1 MTSQRTQQTQP
12 TGADLPLRVSTLE
25 LFFDLVF
32 VFTITQLTGILARD
46 MSLVGA
52 LHVLLI
58 FVVLW
63 WMYDGYVW
71 LSNSKTL
78 SRSPERL
85 LMLLG
90 MTGFLIMGLAIPD
103 TFADG
108 GSGRDAVALGV
119 GYLIVVAVHTTLYQ
133 RINRNIMRV
142 APFNVASALLITGA
156 GLIKSWPAYVLW
168 AAALA
173 LLVFSPLLIPVRGLF
188 DIQPAHFAERHGSLI
203 IVVFGESVA
212 DIGIGAAGERVT
224 VSLAVSA
231 ALGLALVAALWW
243 VFFGTGDDE
252 RAAEALMRTDAQERP
267 QLALAGYFY
276 AYIPM
281 VLGVVAIAAGLKH
294 AIGHAAATL
303 PAGPSLALAGGV
315 ALFLAG
321 DILFRYEM
329 GIGVPRYRAGAAVLA
344 LAAWPVAVAVNAAA
358 AIALLAALVA
368 AALVAETLPARGGDP
383 PNPPDPALRSSP

>member
-1 MTSQRTQQTQP
+1 MTSQRTQP
-12 TGADLPLRVSTLE
+12 ADADLPLRVSTLE

-46 MSLVGA
+46 MTPVGA

-103 TFADG
+103 TFAGG

-133 RINRNIMRV
+133 QINKNIMRV
-142 APFNVASALLITGA
+142 APFNVAS
-156 GLIKSWPAYVLW
+156 
-168 AAALA
+168 
-173 LLVFSPLLIPVRGLF
+173 
-188 DIQPAHFAERHGSLI
+188 
-203 IVVFGESVA
+203 
-212 DIGIGAAGERVT
+212 
-224 VSLAVSA
+224 
-231 ALGLALVAALWW
+231 
-243 VFFGTGDDE
+243 
-252 RAAEALMRTDAQERP
+252 
-267 QLALAGYFY
+267 
-276 AYIPM
+276 
-281 VLGVVAIAAGLKH
+281 AIAAGLKH

-303 PAGPSLALAGGV
+303 PTGPSLALAGGV

-329 GIGVPRYRAGAAVLA
+329 GIAVPRYRAGAAVLA
-344 LAAWPVAVAVNAAA
+344 LTCWPVAVTVNAAA
-358 AIALLAALVA
+358 SIALLTALVA
-368 AALVAETLPARGGDP
+368 AGLLAERMLARGDGP
-383 PNPPDPALRSSP
+383 PNPPDPALRFPPWHRTAGGRRPR